1 MTRYTPAP
9 VADHPPPAMVDPY
22 RFHAVYRLCAQASEI
37 EARAHALAV
46 EQSIEMPPL
55 AVRNPRVSREVV
67 GRVER
72 IETDARA
79 PDGREYFHV
88 TLGLALETT
97 GGDAGQLMN
106 MLFGNSS
113 LHDDVELVDFDLAP
127 AAAWGFGGPRHGVA
141 GLRAACGA
149 PVRPLTCSALK
160 PQGSSPE
167 ELATLA
173 YRLASAGLDIIKD
186 DHGLADQAAAPFRAR
201 VEAVQAAV
209 ARANRE
215 HGGRTLYAPSV
226 TGAPEQLIA
235 QARFARDAGVGA
247 LLVAPM
253 ISGMST
259 LQTLAGLDLPLIAH
273 PALGGATRIAPSLL
287 LGKLFRLAGADATI
301 FPNFGGRFSY
311 SAERCAAI
319 AQAARRPWADLRP
332 CLPVPAGGIQLD
344 RIESLVRF
352 YGPDTM
358 LLIGGALL
366 ESDDIHAAARDFVQ
380 RVARPVEVTE

>member
-1 MTRYTPAP
+1 MTRYAPAP
-9 VADHPPPAMVDPY
+9 LADDPPPAMDAPY

-72 IETDARA
+72 IEADARA

-113 LHDDVELVDFDLAP
+113 LHDDVELVDFDLTP
-127 AAAWGFGGPRHGVA
+127 AAAQGFGGPRHGVA

-149 PVRPLTCSALK
+149 PARPLTCSALK
-160 PQGSSPE
+160 PQGSSPAD
-167 ELATLA
+167 LAALA

-186 DHGLADQAAAPFRAR
+186 DHGLADQAAAPFRPR

-215 HGGRTLYAPSV
+215 HGRRTLYAPSL

-259 LQTLAGLDLPLIAH
+259 LQALAELDLPLIAH
-273 PALGGATRIAPSLL
+273 PALGGATRIAPPLL

-319 AQAARRPWADLRP
+319 AHAARRPWADLRP

-352 YGPDTM
+352 YGADTM

-380 RVARPVEVTE
+380 RVAQPVEVTE